1 MEENRTDREKL
12 DFFILQTNKKSS
24 RKIVPCSYVFS
35 VIVKETNKTSNVVV
49 SFKVSNFLCSRE
61 KVMLAETV
69 GKSASVSVFD

>member
-1 MEENRTDREKL
+1 M
-12 DFFILQTNKKSS
+12 
-24 RKIVPCSYVFS
+24 IVPCSYVFS

-61 KVMLAETV
+61 NVMLAETV